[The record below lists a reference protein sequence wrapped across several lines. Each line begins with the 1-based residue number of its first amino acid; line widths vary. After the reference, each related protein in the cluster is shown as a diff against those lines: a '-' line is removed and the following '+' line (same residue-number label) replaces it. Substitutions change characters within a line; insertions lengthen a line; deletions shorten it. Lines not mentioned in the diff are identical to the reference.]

1 MGRLPLV
8 PLELTK
14 KPFTIEEARRAGLSR
29 WHLEGSSWRRLGPEV
44 YAWVGLPDTPPIRL
58 AAAQLRLPRS
68 AVFSGLTAAW
78 LHGLDVEP
86 CNPIEVTLPI
96 NAGIS
101 LRSGLAIRRAT
112 LVNCDVTIVKQ
123 LKATTIERTL
133 ADLCLNLSLVEAV
146 VAVDAA
152 THQRLTS
159 IKHLLAQADRIA
171 RRAGVTSFRRVIDL
185 TEPATESPM
194 ESRLRMTLVLAGLP
208 RPAVQ
213 MPLHDRSGGFL
224 GRPDLYYADSRL
236 GIEYDGGVHRTS
248 LVDDNRRQNRLLA
261 EGIRL
266 LRFTAGDIY
275 TRPQALID
283 QVRVTLRRRAA

>member
-1 MGRLPLV
+1 MRGKAYPTHHLFGWP
-8 PLELTK
+8 
-14 KPFTIEEARRAGLSR
+14 RRS
-29 WHLEGSSWRRLGPEV
+29 
-44 YAWVGLPDTPPIRL
+44 YAC
-58 AAAQLRLPRS
+58 PRS

-101 LRSGLAIRRAT
+101 IRSGLAIRRAT
-112 LVNCDVTIVKQ
+112 VVKDDVTLVKQ

-133 ADLCLNLSLVEAV
+133 ADLCLNLSVVEAV

-152 THQRLTS
+152 THQRFTS
-159 IKHLLAQADRIA
+159 IKHLLVQADRFA
-171 RRAGVTSFRRVIDL
+171 RRAGVTAFRRVIDL
-185 TEPATESPM
+185 AEPATESPM
-194 ESRLRMTLVLAGLP
+194 ESRLRMTLVLAGLS

-213 MPLHDRSGGFL
+213 VPLHDRSGRFL
-224 GRPDLYYADSRL
+224 GRPDLYYANSGL

-275 TRPQALID
+275 SRPEALVD
-283 QVRVTLRRRAA
+283 QVRVTLQRRAA